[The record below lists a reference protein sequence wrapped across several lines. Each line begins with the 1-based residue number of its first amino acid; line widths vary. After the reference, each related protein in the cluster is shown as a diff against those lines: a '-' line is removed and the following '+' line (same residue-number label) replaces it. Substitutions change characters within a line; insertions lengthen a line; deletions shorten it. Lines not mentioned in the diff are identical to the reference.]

1 MHSEKK
7 IDSNEFTCA
16 TLPVI
21 NKQVLRMGIAGNYG
35 LVSSDVEWVA
45 ERGANYWLCGRSYRK
60 VTEGIK
66 RVISQDR
73 DKHVV
78 AYLGWGFIGS
88 QVRRNV
94 ERTLREL
101 NTDYLDVYKL
111 SWLGRASFDSRGVM
125 DVMLKLKEEGKI
137 RAIGT
142 SIHDR
147 KRAGRLAS
155 DSDFDLFM
163 IRYNAK
169 HPGAEDDIFP
179 YLDKRNPAL
188 ISYTALAWGQLIKSV
203 PGISMEPWPGSGPE
217 KDIVPPLTPELC
229 YRFVLS
235 NPHVH
240 LVLTGPKNREQL
252 KSNLKAL
259 QQGPL
264 NHEELNWVRRYG
276 QMVRSQKKLDYIP

>member
-1 MHSEKK
+1 MKNGKES
-7 IDSNEFTCA
+7 DGFTQT

-35 LVSSDVEWVA
+35 LVSSDVEWAA

-60 VTEGIK
+60 VTAGIK
-66 RVISQDR
+66 RVISQNR
-73 DKHVV
+73 DEHVV

-101 NTDYLDVYKL
+101 NTDYLDAYKL

-147 KRAGRLAS
+147 KRAGRLAE

-163 IRYNAK
+163 IRYNGK
-169 HPGAEDDIFP
+169 HPGAEEDIFP
-179 YLDKRNPAL
+179 HLNKRNPAL
-188 ISYTALAWGQLIKSV
+188 VSYTALAWGQLIKRVS
-203 PGISMEPWPGSGPE
+203 GIEMEPWPGE
-217 KDIVPPLTPELC
+217 DREQVPPLTPNLC

-235 NPHVH
+235 NPNVH
-240 LVLTGPKNREQL
+240 LVLTGPKNRDQL
-252 KSNLKAL
+252 EANLEAL
-259 QQGPL
+259 NQGPL
-264 NHEELNWVRRYG
+264 SNKELSWIRKYG
-276 QMVRSQKKLDYIP
+276 QEVRSNKKFDYIP